1 MFLNIFSIVMQCMGL
16 GCILFA
22 VECFKPPIK
31 RTKKNKIT
39 GNTTGDIL
47 AGIFNLFVGVVLFGM
62 FGIFFIFGDFPG
74 DSLPICTLPI
84 SIGITFYLYFKLPKT
99 KLWKNR
105 GKAKQ
110 PLHDGTDLVFRLFG
124 QGLMLAG
131 AGYILFAIY
140 EWLKKGTYT
149 VISLSDWG
157 ITIFNLD
164 DFNRIDTGW
173 WAFNKVLNYL
183 IIDQTV
189 ALPLIVIGYVIHKSA
204 SDD

>member
-1 MFLNIFSIVMQCMGL
+1 MQCIGL
-16 GCILFA
+16 SCILFA

-47 AGIFNLFVGVVLFGM
+47 AGIFNLFIGVVFFGM

-74 DSLPICTLPI
+74 EGLPIWTLPI
-84 SIGITFYLYFKLPKT
+84 SIAITFYLYFKLPKT

-105 GKAKQ
+105 SKAKQ
-110 PLHDGTDLVFRLFG
+110 PLHDGTDLTFRLIG
-124 QGLMLAG
+124 HGLMLVG
-131 AGYILFAIY
+131 AGHILFAIY
-140 EWLKKGTYT
+140 EWLKTGSYT
-149 VISLSDWG
+149 VISLSNWG

-189 ALPLIVIGYVIHKSA
+189 ALPLIVIGYIIHKSA
-204 SDD
+204 SDE

>member
-1 MFLNIFSIVMQCMGL
+1 MFLILITIVMQCL
-16 GCILFA
+16 GIASILFA
-22 VECFKPPIK
+22 IECFKPPIK
-31 RTKKNKIT
+31 RTKKTKIT

-47 AGIFNLFVGVVLFGM
+47 AGIFNLILGVTFFGM
-62 FGIFFIFGDFPG
+62 FGVFFIFGDFPG
-74 DSLPICTLPI
+74 EGLPIWTLPI
-84 SIGITFYLYFKLPKT
+84 SILITFYLYFQLPKT

-105 GKAKQ
+105 DKAKQ
-110 PLHDGTDLVFRLFG
+110 PLHDGTDLMFRLIG
-124 QGLMLAG
+124 HGLMLVG
-131 AGYILFAIY
+131 AGHILFAIY
-140 EWLKKGTYT
+140 EWLKTGSYT

-164 DFNRIDTGW
+164 DFNRINTGW

-189 ALPLIVIGYVIHKSA
+189 ALPLIVIGYIIHKSA

>member
-1 MFLNIFSIVMQCMGL
+1 MFLTIISIFMQSLGL
-16 GCILFA
+16 GCLLWTI
-22 VECFKPPIK
+22 ECFKDPSK
-31 RTKKNKIT
+31 KTKLASTKI
-39 GNTTGDIL
+39 GNIL
-47 AGIFNLFVGVVLFGM
+47 WGIFNLIAGIFLFYLFGY
-62 FGIFFIFGDFPG
+62 FLIFEDFLTG
-74 DSLPICTLPI
+74 YNLPIWTLPI
-84 SIGITFYLYFKLPKT
+84 SIAITFYLYFKLPKT

-105 GKAKQ
+105 EKANQ

-124 QGLMLAG
+124 QGLMLVG
-131 AGYILFAIY
+131 AGHILFAIY
-140 EWLKKGTYT
+140 EWLKTGSYT

-164 DFNRIDTGW
+164 NFNRIDTGW

-189 ALPLIVIGYVIHKSA
+189 ALPLIVIGYVIYKSA

>member
-1 MFLNIFSIVMQCMGL
+1 MFLNLFSIVMQCLGL
-16 GCILFA
+16 ASILFA
-22 VECFKPPIK
+22 IECFKPPIK
-31 RTKKNKIT
+31 RTKKTKIT

-47 AGIFNLFVGVVLFGM
+47 AGIFNLILGVTFFGM
-62 FGIFFIFGDFPG
+62 FGVFFIFGDFPG
-74 DSLPICTLPI
+74 EGLPIWTLPI
-84 SIGITFYLYFKLPKT
+84 SILITFYLYFQLPKT

-110 PLHDGTDLVFRLFG
+110 PLHDGTDLMFRLIG
-124 QGLMLAG
+124 QGFMLVG

-149 VISLSDWG
+149 VISLRDWG
-157 ITIFNLD
+157 TTIFNLD

>member
-1 MFLNIFSIVMQCMGL
+1 MILNLFSIVMQCMGL

-47 AGIFNLFVGVVLFGM
+47 AGIFNLFIGVVLFGM

-74 DSLPICTLPI
+74 ESLPIWTLPI
-84 SIGITFYLYFKLPKT
+84 SIGITFYLYFQLPKT
-99 KLWKNR
+99 KFWKNR
-105 GKAKQ
+105 GKVKK
-110 PLHDGTDLVFRLFG
+110 PLHDGTDLMFRLIG
-124 QGLMLAG
+124 QGLMLVG

>member
-1 MFLNIFSIVMQCMGL
+1 M
-16 GCILFA
+16 
-22 VECFKPPIK
+22 
-31 RTKKNKIT
+31 
-39 GNTTGDIL
+39 
-47 AGIFNLFVGVVLFGM
+47 
-62 FGIFFIFGDFPG
+62 
-74 DSLPICTLPI
+74 
-84 SIGITFYLYFKLPKT
+84 
-99 KLWKNR
+99 
-105 GKAKQ
+105 
-110 PLHDGTDLVFRLFG
+110 FRLIG
-124 QGLMLAG
+124 QGLMLVG

-149 VISLSDWG
+149 IISLSDWG

-189 ALPLIVIGYVIHKSA
+189 ALPLIVIGYVLHKSA

>member
-1 MFLNIFSIVMQCMGL
+1 MFLTIISIFMQCLGL
-16 GCILFA
+16 GCLLWTI
-22 VECFKPPIK
+22 ECFKDPS
-31 RTKKNKIT
+31 KIT
-39 GNTTGDIL
+39 RLASTKIGNIL
-47 AGIFNLFVGVVLFGM
+47 WGIFNLIAGSFLFGL
-62 FGIFFIFGDFPG
+62 FGYFLVFGDFPTG
-74 DSLPICTLPI
+74 YNLPIWTLPI
-84 SIGITFYLYFKLPKT
+84 SIGITFYLYFQLPKT
-99 KLWKNR
+99 KFWKNR
-105 GKAKQ
+105 GKVKQ
-110 PLHDGTDLVFRLFG
+110 PLHDGTDLMFRLIG
-124 QGLMLAG
+124 HGLMLVG

-140 EWLKKGTYT
+140 EWLKNGTYT

-157 ITIFNLD
+157 ITIFRLD

>member
-47 AGIFNLFVGVVLFGM
+47 AGIFNLFIGVVLFGM

-74 DSLPICTLPI
+74 ESLPIWTLPI
-84 SIGITFYLYFKLPKT
+84 SIAITFYLYFKLPKT

-105 GKAKQ
+105 EKANQ

>member
-47 AGIFNLFVGVVLFGM
+47 AGIFNLFIGVVLFGM

-74 DSLPICTLPI
+74 EGLPIWTLPI
-84 SIGITFYLYFKLPKT
+84 SIAITFYLYFKLPKT

-105 GKAKQ
+105 EKANQ

-124 QGLMLAG
+124 QGLMLVG
-131 AGYILFAIY
+131 AGHILFAIY
-140 EWLKKGTYT
+140 EWLKTGSYT

-164 DFNRIDTGW
+164 NFNRIDTGW

>member
-74 DSLPICTLPI
+74 ESLPIWTLPI
-84 SIGITFYLYFKLPKT
+84 SIGITFYLYFIFLRLNILT
-99 KLWKNR
+99 LYVR
-105 GKAKQ
+105 ERE
-110 PLHDGTDLVFRLFG
+110 LV
-124 QGLMLAG
+124 LALEVF
-131 AGYILFAIY
+131 Y
-140 EWLKKGTYT
+140 
-149 VISLSDWG
+149 D
-157 ITIFNLD
+157 NL
-164 DFNRIDTGW
+164 R
-173 WAFNKVLNYL
+173 
-183 IIDQTV
+183 
-189 ALPLIVIGYVIHKSA
+189 
-204 SDD
+204 